1 MSKYPAPTDGMLRD
15 RTLMV
20 TGAGDGIGRALAIA
34 CARLGATVILVGR
47 TLAKLEAVYDAI
59 EAAGGPQPALIPLNL
74 LTAGRN
80 DYTQVCD
87 IIDREFGRL
96 DGLIHCA
103 AQLGELT
110 QIESYPLETFESTL
124 KINVTAGFALT
135 QALLPLIRR
144 SRHGR
149 IIFTTS
155 TVGRQGRAHWGAYA
169 VSKFAVEGLMQTL
182 ADEFEHIPNVRVFA
196 VNPGATR
203 TNMRALAF
211 PAEDPAKVTA
221 VEAILPAFLHL
232 LSDAGAALHGQSIDA
247 QA

>member
-1 MSKYPAPTDGMLRD
+1 MSKFPAPADGMLQD
-15 RTLMV
+15 RILLI
-20 TGAGDGIGRALAIA
+20 TGAGDGIGRGLAMA
-34 CARLGATVILVGR
+34 CARLGATVILMGR
-47 TLAKLEAVYDAI
+47 TQEKLEAVYDAI
-59 EAAGGPQPALIPLNL
+59 VAEGGPQPALIPLNL
-74 LTAGRN
+74 LTAGRQ

-96 DGLIHCA
+96 DGLVHCA

-110 QIESYPLETFESTL
+110 QVESYPLETFESTL

-144 SRHGR
+144 SEHGR
-149 IIFTTS
+149 IIFSTS

-196 VNPGATR
+196 INPGATR

-211 PAEDPAKVTA
+211 PAEDPAKVPT
-221 VEAILPAFLHL
+221 VSEVLPAFLHL
-232 LSDAGAALHGQSIDA
+232 LSAEGAALHGQSVDA
-247 QA
+247 RH

>member
-1 MSKYPAPTDGMLRD
+1 MSKFPAPNDGMLRD
-15 RTLMV
+15 RILLI
-20 TGAGDGIGRALAIA
+20 TGAGDGIGRGLAMA
-34 CARLGATVILVGR
+34 CARLGATVILMGR
-47 TLAKLEAVYDAI
+47 TQEKLEAVYDAI
-59 EAAGGPQPALIPLNL
+59 VAAGGPQPALIPLNL
-74 LTAGRN
+74 LTAGRQ

-144 SRHGR
+144 SEHGR
-149 IIFTTS
+149 IIFSTS

-182 ADEFEHIPNVRVFA
+182 ADEFEHIPTVRVFA
-196 VNPGATR
+196 INPGATR

-211 PAEDPAKVTA
+211 PAEDPAKVPT
-221 VEAILPAFLHL
+221 VSQVLPAFLHL
-232 LSDAGAALHGQSIDA
+232 LSDAGAVLHGQSIDA
-247 QA
+247 QG